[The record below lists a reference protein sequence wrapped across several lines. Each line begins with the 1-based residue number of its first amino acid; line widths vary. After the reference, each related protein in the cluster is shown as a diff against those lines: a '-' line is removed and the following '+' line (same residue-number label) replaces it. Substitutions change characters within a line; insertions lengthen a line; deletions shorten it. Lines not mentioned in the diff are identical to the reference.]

1 MSLNGIFQHTD
12 LCNSLIACEEVVRHV
27 LIYYHWRFN
36 LLAFSVKKHHNVHH
50 SSGITKYHEYFYHI
64 FCYYVL
70 RKGTEIKHSR
80 NFRLYISEN
89 MVYPPSALWALDG
102 RLHVPREWGGG
113 GGAWNNNTCYK
124 GEHLPFLKKF
134 LKVHIAALLKPLPV
148 SWTRSLSCRIII
160 MDSRIYFMIR

>member
-1 MSLNGIFQHTD
+1 MSLNGIFPHTD
-12 LCNSLIACEEVVRHV
+12 LCVSLIACEEVVRHV
-27 LIYYHWRFN
+27 LIYYHWCFN
-36 LLAFSVKKHHNVHH
+36 FLAFSVKKHHNVHH

-102 RLHVPREWGGG
+102 RLHVLREWGGG
-113 GGAWNNNTCYK
+113 GVLEITIIVTRGSTYPFYGN
-124 GEHLPFLKKF
+124 FLKC
-134 LKVHIAALLKPLPV
+134 I
-148 SWTRSLSCRIII
+148 SLRYWNPYPCLEHAHSVVE
-160 MDSRIYFMIR
+160 S